1 MLEVVRLKTKK
12 SEIGQERGYLF
23 WLYKDLDCLQDEWDA
38 RIWLTTFDDEL
49 RILCTNILDKVDMVL
64 PMSFKE
70 RWVEYFPDIFEDNV
84 EMLFAFGS
92 ACQNQKSEKS

>member
-23 WLYKDLDCLQDEWDA
+23 WLYKGLDCLQNEWDA

-49 RILCTNILDKVDMVL
+49 RILCTNILDKVNMVL

-70 RWVEYFPDIFEDNV
+70 R
-84 EMLFAFGS
+84 
-92 ACQNQKSEKS
+92 